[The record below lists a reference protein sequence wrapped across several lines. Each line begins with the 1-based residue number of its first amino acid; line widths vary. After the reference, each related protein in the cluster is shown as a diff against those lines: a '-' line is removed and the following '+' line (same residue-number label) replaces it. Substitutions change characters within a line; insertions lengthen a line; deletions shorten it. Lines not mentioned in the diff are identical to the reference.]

1 MKKIQLSQTGVEVS
15 CLCLG
20 TLRFGTRNNY
30 EQSAQL
36 MDMYVEAGGRF
47 IDTANCYD
55 QWCSQGKGGES
66 EVTIGRWLRERGL
79 RDRLF
84 IATKVGFGYR
94 DVPDGLA
101 ASTIISECENSL
113 RRLGT
118 DRIDL
123 FYAHH
128 DDPNIPLEETLSA
141 FNKLVKDGKIRFFGA
156 SNYLAWRLAD
166 ADAVA
171 KRLGEAETA
180 AQNGWVSFTCVEQR
194 CTYLRPNP
202 GADFSPQ
209 QIVEQ
214 NLMSYCDARGKTIL
228 PYTPLLRGAY
238 VRSDRPIPSPYLS
251 PDTDARLA
259 VLHEVAQELGA
270 TANQVVLA
278 WMMHRQPP
286 LLPVFSARNPEQMKE
301 NLGALDIALSAE
313 QMKRLDQ
320 AGHCLND
327 EPV

>member
-15 CLCLG
+15 CLSLG
-20 TLRFGTRNNY
+20 TLRFGTRNTY
-30 EQSAQL
+30 EESAQL
-36 MDMYVEAGGRF
+36 IDMYIEAGGRF
-47 IDTANCYD
+47 IDTANSYD
-55 QWCSQGKGGES
+55 RWCDEGKGGES

-84 IATKVGFGYR
+84 IATKVGFGYQ

-101 ASTIISECENSL
+101 ASTIISECEHSL
-113 RRLGT
+113 RKLGT

-123 FYAHH
+123 FYAHK
-128 DDPNIPLEETLSA
+128 DDNNIPLEETLSA
-141 FNKLVKDGKIRFFGA
+141 FNKLVTDGKIRFFGA

-166 ADAVA
+166 ADAIAA
-171 KRLGEAETA
+171 K
-180 AQNGWVSFTCVEQR
+180 NGWASFTCVEQR

-209 QIVEQ
+209 QIVER
-214 NLMSYCDARGKTIL
+214 NLTSYCDARGKTIL

-238 VRSDRPIPSPYLS
+238 VRSDRPVPSPYRG
-251 PDTDARLA
+251 PDTDARIS
-259 VLHEVAQELGA
+259 VLHEVAGELGA
-270 TANQVVLA
+270 NANQVVLA

-286 LLPVFSARNPEQMKE
+286 LLPVFSARNPQQMKE
-301 NLGALDIALSAE
+301 NLGALDIVLSAE
-313 QMKRLDQ
+313 QMERLDR
-320 AGHCLND
+320 AGSCLND

>member
-1 MKKIQLSQTGVEVS
+1 MKNIRLSQTGIEVS

-30 EQSAQL
+30 EESAQL
-36 MDMYVEAGGRF
+36 IDMYEEAGGRF

-66 EVTIGRWLRERGL
+66 EVTIGRWLRERGN
-79 RDRLF
+79 REQFF

-118 DRIDL
+118 DYLDL
-123 FYAHH
+123 FYAHK
-128 DDPNIPLEETLSA
+128 DDSNTPLEETLSA
-141 FNKLVKDGKIRFFGA
+141 FNKLVQDGKIRFFGA

-166 ADAVA
+166 ADAIAA
-171 KRLGEAETA
+171 K
-180 AQNGWVSFTCVEQR
+180 NGWSSFTCVEQR
-194 CTYLRPNP
+194 STYLRPNP

-209 QIVEQ
+209 QIIEQ
-214 NLMSYCDARGKTIL
+214 NLMSYCDARGKTML

-238 VRSDRPIPSPYLS
+238 VRRDRPIPSPYRG
-251 PDTDARLA
+251 PDTDVRLEA
-259 VLHEVAQELGA
+259 LQEVAQELGA

-278 WMMHRQPP
+278 WMMHRQLP

-301 NLGALDIALSAE
+301 NLGAIDLALSAE
-313 QMKRLDQ
+313 QMARLDR

>member
-20 TLRFGTRNNY
+20 ALRFGTRNNY

-36 MDMYVEAGGRF
+36 MDMYVEAGGSF

-84 IATKVGFGYR
+84 IATKVGFGYQ

-113 RRLGT
+113 RRLGI

-123 FYAHH
+123 YYAHH
-128 DDPNIPLEETLSA
+128 DDPNTPLEETLSA

-166 ADAVA
+166 ADAISA
-171 KRLGEAETA
+171 RK
-180 AQNGWVSFTCVEQR
+180 GWASFTCVEQR
-194 CTYLRPNP
+194 CTYLRPNS
-202 GADFSPQ
+202 GGDFGPQ
-209 QIVEQ
+209 QIVDR

-251 PDTDARLA
+251 PDTDIRLA
-259 VLHEVAQELGA
+259 VLKEVARELGA

-286 LLPVFSARNPEQMKE
+286 FLPVFSARNPQQMKE
-301 NLGALDIALSAE
+301 NLGTLDIALSAE
-313 QMKRLDQ
+313 QMERLDR

>member
-1 MKKIQLSQTGVEVS
+1 MKKIQLSHTGVEVS

-36 MDMYVEAGGRF
+36 MDMYVEAGGNF

-84 IATKVGFGYR
+84 IATKVGFGYTE
-94 DVPDGLA
+94 VPDGLA

-123 FYAHH
+123 FYAHK
-128 DDPNIPLEETLSA
+128 DDGNTPLEETLSA
-141 FNKLVKDGKIRFFGA
+141 FNKLVQDGKIRFFGA

-166 ADAVA
+166 ADAIAA
-171 KRLGEAETA
+171 K
-180 AQNGWVSFTCVEQR
+180 NGWASFTCVEQR
-194 CTYLRPNP
+194 CTYLQPNP
-202 GADFSPQ
+202 GADFGPQ
-209 QIVEQ
+209 QIGDR

-238 VRSDRPIPSPYLS
+238 VREDRPIPSPYRG
-251 PDTDARLA
+251 PHTDIRLA
-259 VLHEVAQELGA
+259 VLHEVARELGA

-286 LLPVFSARNPEQMKE
+286 LLPVFSARNPEQMQE
-301 NLGALDIALSAE
+301 NLGALDITLSAE
-313 QMKRLDQ
+313 QMKRLDR

>member
-36 MDMYVEAGGRF
+36 MDMYVEAGGSF
-47 IDTANCYD
+47 IDTANSYD
-55 QWCSQGKGGES
+55 RWCTQGKGGES
-66 EVTIGRWLRERGL
+66 QVTIGRWLRERNN
-79 RDRLF
+79 RDELL
-84 IATKVGFGYR
+84 IATKVGFGYG
-94 DVPDGLA
+94 DVPEGLA
-101 ASTIISECENSL
+101 ASTIIAECENSL
-113 RRLGT
+113 RQLGT

-128 DDPNIPLEETLSA
+128 DDNNTPLEETLSA
-141 FNKLVKDGKIRFFGA
+141 FDQLVKDGKVRFVGA

-166 ADAVA
+166 ADAICAA
-171 KRLGEAETA
+171 KEWA
-180 AQNGWVSFTCVEQR
+180 SFTCVEQR
-194 CTYLRPNP
+194 FTYLRPSP
-202 GADFSPQ
+202 GSDFGVQ
-209 QIVEQ
+209 RLIDE
-214 NLMSYCDARGKTIL
+214 NLMSYCDARGKTML

-238 VRSDRPIPSPYLS
+238 VRRDRPIPSPYLN
-251 PDTDARLA
+251 PDSDVRLA

-270 TANQVVLA
+270 TVNQVILA

-286 LLPVFSARNPEQMKE
+286 LLPVFSAGNPKQMQE
-301 NLGALDIALSAE
+301 NLGALNITITTE
-313 QMKRLDQ
+313 QMTKLNQ

-327 EPV
+327 EAV

>member
-15 CLCLG
+15 CLSLG

-30 EQSAQL
+30 EQSARL
-36 MDMYVEAGGRF
+36 MDMYVEAGGNF
-47 IDTANCYD
+47 IDTANAYD

-66 EVTIGRWLRERGL
+66 EVTIGRWLRDRGL
-79 RDRLF
+79 RDKVF
-84 IATKVGFGYR
+84 IATKVGFGYQ

-101 ASTIISECENSL
+101 ASTIISECEHSL
-113 RRLGT
+113 RRLGI

-123 FYAHH
+123 YYAHK
-128 DDPNIPLEETLSA
+128 DDPNTPLEETLSA

-166 ADAVA
+166 ADAISD
-171 KRLGEAETA
+171 R
-180 AQNGWVSFTCVEQR
+180 NGWASFTCVEQR
-194 CTYLRPNP
+194 FTYLRPTP

-209 QIVEQ
+209 QIADR
-214 NLMSYCDARGKTIL
+214 NLMTYCDARGKTIL

-238 VRSDRPIPSPYLS
+238 VRSDRPIPSPYRS

-270 TANQVVLA
+270 TPNQVVLA

-286 LLPVFSARNPEQMKE
+286 LLPIFSARNPEQMKE

-313 QMKRLDQ
+313 QMERLNL

>member
-1 MKKIQLSQTGVEVS
+1 MKRIQLSQTGVEVS

-36 MDMYVEAGGRF
+36 MDMYVEAGGCF

-55 QWCSQGKGGES
+55 RWCSQGKGGES
-66 EVTIGRWLRERGL
+66 EVTIGRWLRERRL

-84 IATKVGFGYR
+84 IATKVGFGYQ

-113 RRLGT
+113 RRLGIEQ
-118 DRIDL
+118 IDL
-123 FYAHH
+123 YYAHH
-128 DDPNIPLEETLSA
+128 DDPNTPLEETLSA

-166 ADAVA
+166 ADALA
-171 KRLGEAETA
+171 ARKRWA
-180 AQNGWVSFTCVEQR
+180 NFSCVEQR

-209 QIVEQ
+209 QIADR
-214 NLMSYCDARGKTIL
+214 NLMSYCNARGQTIL

-251 PDTDARLA
+251 PDTDIRLA
-259 VLHEVAQELGA
+259 VLHEVAKELGA

-278 WMMHRQPP
+278 WMMHHQPP

-313 QMKRLDQ
+313 QMERLDR